1 MKKNEIWRLAL
12 VNAPFAKEPT
22 PLDFLKDM
30 DSSSLFALVKDEPPA
45 VIAPVLHCLGLDKS
59 QAVLEK
65 CQMPLQKEV
74 LRAMYLGDMVD
85 DGILNII
92 ANALRRKIE
101 KKG

>member
-12 VNAPFAKEPT
+12 VNAPFANKST
-22 PLDFLKDM
+22 PLDFLKEL
-30 DSSSLFALVKDEPPA
+30 DSGSLFALIKNEPPT
-45 VIAPVLHCLGLDKS
+45 VIAPVLQCLGPDKS
-59 QAVLEK
+59 QEVLEK

-85 DGILNII
+85 DGILRII